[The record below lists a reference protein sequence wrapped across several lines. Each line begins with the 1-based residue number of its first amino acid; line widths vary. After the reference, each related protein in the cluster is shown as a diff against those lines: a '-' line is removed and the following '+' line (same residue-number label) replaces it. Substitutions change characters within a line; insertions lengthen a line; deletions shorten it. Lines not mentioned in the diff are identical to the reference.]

1 MRYISYNIDVEYE
14 VIFYEDEKGKCPVED
29 FLDSLDIKM
38 RYKVVSYI
46 DLLKDYGPNLR
57 SPYSEYL
64 EDGIFELRVKL
75 SSNITRTLYFF
86 TEGKMIILTNG
97 FVKKTQKTPRKE
109 IDLAKKRR
117 KDYLERKGDK

>member
-1 MRYISYNIDVEYE
+1 MKYE

-29 FLDSLDIKM
+29 FLDSLDVKM

-57 SPYSEYL
+57 ASYNE
-64 EDGIFELRVKL
+64 
-75 SSNITRTLYFF
+75 
-86 TEGKMIILTNG
+86 ILTND
-97 FVKKTQKTPRKE
+97 FVIKTQKTPRKE